1 MHRVNKEENKKRKLE
16 GNKLGA
22 DITNKKTLP
31 VQKNGN
37 RKSHTAPT
45 HTREQRA
52 KLSGVSATTICKY
65 DTVMKSDNKELQ
77 ESMLSGNVKIGTA
90 YKQVINERKK
100 ENENTNTLNN
110 SLSSDSKTP
119 QITQQYDE
127 QTKQICEFMKT
138 ERKGDYNYDIESDI
152 KSLHYL
158 FTKSVND
165 IRDSIFDN
173 HEIMEFI
180 SKTDCNTL
188 INYLIEAKK
197 GINNIIEK
205 LEELKN
211 EK

>member
-1 MHRVNKEENKKRKLE
+1 
-16 GNKLGA
+16 
-22 DITNKKTLP
+22 
-31 VQKNGN
+31 
-37 RKSHTAPT
+37 
-45 HTREQRA
+45 
-52 KLSGVSATTICKY
+52 
-65 DTVMKSDNKELQ
+65 MKSDNKELQ

-100 ENENTNTLNN
+100 ENKNTNTLNN